1 MRNSR
6 LVSTISGIEYPFER
20 IGEFAENGESLE
32 AALPGIE
39 RARIRQAPHLWE
51 RFADFMPFE
60 RMDSSL
66 SLGEGQT
73 PLLPANPR
81 LQSYTGIA
89 RLMLKNETMNPTW
102 SFKDRGT
109 LTCIFMAREIGENIT
124 ATISTGN
131 MGHSVAAYAANA
143 GIRALV
149 FLPQYAPQEKIM
161 AMAMH
166 GAVVIRVRAPDYSL
180 MKNAVLSLADEFKL
194 RIVSGNGPLRVEG
207 YKLTAF
213 EMHEQMNGQVPDY
226 IAVPTSACGHIR
238 GIFKGYRELRKAGII
253 RRLPKMIVVQARNNS
268 PLVTAIKKGLTEVVP
283 FTNFHTVAEAI
294 TDGNPAGGNEIIHK
308 TREHGWLAED
318 VTEEEIHE
326 AQRELAHA
334 GYFVEPASTTSLS
347 AVKKLRAAGKIGDN
361 DSVVLMLTGSGL
373 KDPAVLRLHESTVI
387 ESSVETIRKDLRKA
401 LS

>member
-194 RIVSGNGPLRVEG
+194 
-207 YKLTAF
+207 
-213 EMHEQMNGQVPDY
+213 
-226 IAVPTSACGHIR
+226 
-238 GIFKGYRELRKAGII
+238 
-253 RRLPKMIVVQARNNS
+253 
-268 PLVTAIKKGLTEVVP
+268 
-283 FTNFHTVAEAI
+283 
-294 TDGNPAGGNEIIHK
+294 
-308 TREHGWLAED
+308 
-318 VTEEEIHE
+318 
-326 AQRELAHA
+326 
-334 GYFVEPASTTSLS
+334 
-347 AVKKLRAAGKIGDN
+347 
-361 DSVVLMLTGSGL
+361 
-373 KDPAVLRLHESTVI
+373 
-387 ESSVETIRKDLRKA
+387 
-401 LS
+401 